1 MILAVSTAVLGVG
14 VEAALARLAG
24 RRDESLDVGI
34 VALLGLAA
42 LTTLCA
48 FLSLARPM
56 NGASVLGILAIVAA
70 SAFLRRRELGSRWLA
85 IRREVAARP
94 PADLW
99 LAAVVVVCAL
109 AWACVP
115 SPSFD
120 AGAYHGQATRWAEE
134 FAVVPGLG
142 NLELRLGLVPTWFV
156 MSAATSGSFAG
167 ERIVALNSFAFLC
180 VAFYLWNGLPRLRLA
195 PRSVA
200 AWWRVLAIPGALL
213 VANEWLGHVTPDLP
227 VAVLWFALLGM
238 TLEEIEAGSVDGLR
252 IGTLALGT
260 LALFAVSIRIS
271 AAPALLLAGCIG
283 WISPRR
289 HRALMGLL
297 GIGGIVA
304 LPVLLRNTVQTGH
317 PLMPLSWPGGLG
329 FDWTIPEAVM
339 QQTRLAIRV
348 TADQVPREWPDR
360 VAVPI
365 VALAGVVAL
374 LPIPLPTLRRFRM
387 LFAGGLV
394 ALVFWGLMAPDPR
407 FGRGLYLPLALLV
420 VICLAFD
427 WTTANPHHRHR
438 RAVTVATA
446 LITLATIGD
455 LIRAGRKVPPGA
467 WVRAPAS
474 PRFTTTS
481 VPLGTL
487 VIQRPEHPQDCWYE
501 PFPCSTLAYP
511 IEARG
516 TSFGDGFRSAPV
528 LGPRR

>member
-1 MILAVSTAVLGVG
+1 MLAISTVVLGVV

-24 RRDESLDVGI
+24 RGGESLDPGV

-56 NGASVLGILAIVAA
+56 DGASVLGILATVAA
-70 SAFLRRRELGSRWLA
+70 GAVPCRREMRSRCLA
-85 IRREVAARP
+85 LRREVASRP

-99 LAAVVVVCAL
+99 LAALLVACAL

-115 SPSFD
+115 SPSYD

-142 NLELRLGLVPTWFV
+142 NLDFRLGLVPTWFV
-156 MSAATSGSFAG
+156 MSAATSGAFAG

-195 PRSVA
+195 PRSVT
-200 AWWRVLAIPGALL
+200 AWLRVLAIPGALF

-238 TLEEIEAGSVDGLR
+238 TLEEIETGSVDGLR
-252 IGTLALGT
+252 ISTLAIGT

-271 AAPALLLAGCIG
+271 AAPALLLAGWTG
-283 WISPRR
+283 WISRRR
-289 HRALMGLL
+289 HRALSGLL
-297 GIGGIVA
+297 GMGGILA

-339 QQTRLAIRV
+339 QPFRHAIRD
-348 TADQVPREWPDR
+348 TAERVHLEWPDR

-365 VALAGVVAL
+365 AALAGVVAF
-374 LPIPLPTLRRFRM
+374 LPLPLPTLRRFRM

-407 FGRGLYLPLALLV
+407 FGRGLYLPLALV
-420 VICLAFD
+420 VGICLAVD
-427 WTTANPHHRHR
+427 RPIGNPHRRGH

-446 LITLATIGD
+446 SIMLVTTYD
-455 LIRAGRKVPPGA
+455 LIRAGREVPPGA
-467 WVRAPAS
+467 WMRLTERARS
-474 PRFTTTS
+474 KTTS
-481 VPLGTL
+481 VPLGAL
-487 VIQRPEHPQDCWYE
+487 VIHRPERLEDCWYE
-501 PFPCSTLAYP
+501 PFPCSLLTDP

-516 TSFGDGFRSAPV
+516 PSFGDGFRSAPV
-528 LGPRR
+528 PGTRR

>member
-1 MILAVSTAVLGVG
+1 MILAFSTAVLGVG

-24 RRDESLDVGI
+24 RNDESLDFGI

-56 NGASVLGILAIVAA
+56 DRASVLGILAIVAA
-70 SAFLRRRELGSRWLA
+70 GAFLRRRELGSRCLV
-85 IRREVAARP
+85 ICREVAARP

-99 LAAVVVVCAL
+99 LAAVVVLCAL

-115 SPSFD
+115 SPSYD

-142 NLELRLGLVPTWFV
+142 NLDFRLGLVPTWFV
-156 MSAATSGSFAG
+156 MSAATSGAFAG
-167 ERIVALNSFAFLC
+167 ERIVALNSFVFLC

-200 AWWRVLAIPGALL
+200 AWMRVLAIPGALF
-213 VANEWLGHVTPDLP
+213 VANEWLSHVTPDLP

-238 TLEEIEAGSVDGLR
+238 TLEEIEAGSVDGPR
-252 IGTLALGT
+252 IGTLALET
-260 LALFAVSIRIS
+260 LAFFTVSIRIS

-283 WISPRR
+283 WNSPRR
-289 HRALMGLL
+289 HRALTGLL
-297 GIGGIVA
+297 GIGGILA

-329 FDWTIPEAVM
+329 FDWTVPESVM
-339 QQTRLAIRV
+339 QQVRLAIRV
-348 TADQVPREWPDR
+348 TADRVPVEWPDR

-365 VALAGVVAL
+365 VVLAGVVAL
-374 LPIPLPTLRRFRM
+374 LPFPLPTLRRFRM

-407 FGRGLYLPLALLV
+407 FGRGLYLPLALV
-420 VICLAFD
+420 VAICLAFD
-427 WTTANPHHRHR
+427 WTARNPHRGCR

-446 LITLATIGD
+446 LITLVTLYD
-455 LIRAGRKVPPGA
+455 LIRAGREVPPGA
-467 WVRAPAS
+467 WVRVPAH
-474 PRFTTTS
+474 PLFTTTS

-487 VIQRPEHPQDCWYE
+487 VIQRPERLENCWYE
-501 PFPCSTLAYP
+501 PFPCSPLAYP

-528 LGPRR
+528 LSPRR

>member
-1 MILAVSTAVLGVG
+1 MILAISTGVLGVG
-14 VEAALARLAG
+14 VEAALSRLAG
-24 RRDESLDVGI
+24 RRDEPLDFGI

-48 FLSLARPM
+48 LLSLARPM

-70 SAFLRRRELGSRWLA
+70 TGFWHRREMGSRCLA

-99 LAAVVVVCAL
+99 LAAVVVACAL

-115 SPSFD
+115 SPSYD
-120 AGAYHGQATRWAEE
+120 GGAYHGQATRWAEE

-142 NLELRLGLVPTWFV
+142 NLEFRLGLVPTWFV
-156 MSAATSGSFAG
+156 MSAATSGSFLG
-167 ERIVALNSFAFLC
+167 ERIVALNSFVFLC
-180 VAFYLWNGLPRLRLA
+180 VAFYLWNGWPRLRLA
-195 PRSVA
+195 PRSVT
-200 AWWRVLAIPGALL
+200 AWLRVLAIPGALL
-213 VANEWLGHVTPDLP
+213 VANEWLSHVTPDLP

-238 TLEEIEAGSVDGLR
+238 ALQEIEAGTVDGLR

-289 HRALMGLL
+289 RRALTGLL
-297 GIGGIVA
+297 GIGGILA

-339 QQTRLAIRV
+339 QQARLGIRG
-348 TADQVPREWPDR
+348 TADRVWLEWPDR
-360 VAVPI
+360 VALPI

-374 LPIPLPTLRRFRM
+374 LSFPLPTLRRFRM
-387 LFAGGLV
+387 LFACGLV

-407 FGRGLYLPLALLV
+407 FGRGLYLPLALV
-420 VICLAFD
+420 AAICLAVD
-427 WTTANPHHRHR
+427 WTAGNPHRLGR

-446 LITLATIGD
+446 LVTLVTTYD
-455 LIRAGRKVPPGA
+455 LIRAAREVPPRA
-467 WVRAPAS
+467 WVRAPAP
-474 PRFTTTS
+474 PRFTTTR

-487 VIQRPEHPQDCWYE
+487 VIERPGDPQNCWYE
-501 PFPCSTLAYP
+501 PFPCSPLTYP
-511 IEARG
+511 TEARG
-516 TSFGDGFRSAPV
+516 PSLGDGFRSAPV